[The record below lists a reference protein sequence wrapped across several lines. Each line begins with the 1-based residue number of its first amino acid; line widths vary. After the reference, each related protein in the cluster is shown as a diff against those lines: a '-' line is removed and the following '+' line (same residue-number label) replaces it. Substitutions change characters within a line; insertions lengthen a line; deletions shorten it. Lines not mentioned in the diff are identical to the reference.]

1 MSPPNPER
9 LFNAFDANDD
19 DQLSREEFKK
29 LTATMSE
36 RMGRGGQQGF
46 RRGPPEEGQPNR
58 PRSPDRIRRPDR
70 PRRPPPEFES
80 GQPTEPAADDNS
92 A

>member
-1 MSPPNPER
+1 
-9 LFNAFDANDD
+9 
-19 DQLSREEFKK
+19 

-46 RRGPPEEGQPNR
+46 RRGPPEEGRPNR
-58 PRSPDRIRRPDR
+58 LRFPDRIRSPDRSRRPDR